1 MTDLAFRN
9 ELAPAPFSPG
19 AGDPSILGR
28 WWRSVDKL
36 SLLAVALLIL
46 VGLLVSFAASV
57 PLAEKRGL
65 PPFHFVTRHIV
76 FAAVTFALIVAL
88 STMNA
93 DRTRRNGVRLFA
105 VAAVAVAFLPLFGT
119 DFGKGA
125 VRWYSFGLSVQPSE
139 FLKPGFAI
147 LTGWMMAAALRP
159 SGPPGVAMSFGVLV
173 LVLAGLAVQPDFGQA
188 ILVVAAWGAMFF
200 TWGAPIALVV
210 GLGGAGVGLVWFA
223 YSSFEYVR
231 SRLDDYWAAEIDPT
245 SQIGYATAAIQKGGL
260 FGVGAGEGSVK
271 WSLPDA
277 HTDFVMAV
285 AAEEYGLAFCLGV
298 ILLYLFIT
306 LRAVARLVRERD
318 AFARVAGAGLAAFFG
333 AQAFINIGV
342 TFTLLPAKGM
352 TLPFVSYGGSS
363 MIASGIG
370 VGFLLALTRD
380 RPQDHVTDRLG
391 GGRR

>member
-1 MTDLAFRN
+1 MTDLAFRA
-9 ELAPAPFSPG
+9 EPG
-19 AGDPSILGR
+19 AETHHHLLGDHSILGR
-28 WWRSVDKL
+28 WWRSGDKL
-36 SLLAVALLIL
+36 SLLAVAVLIM
-46 VGLLVSFAASV
+46 VGLLISFAASV
-57 PLAEKRGL
+57 PYAEKRGL
-65 PPFHFVTRHIV
+65 PPFHFVSRHIV
-76 FAAVTFALIVAL
+76 FSVLTFVLIVAL
-88 STMNA
+88 STMSA
-93 DRTRRNGVRLFA
+93 ERTRRNGVRLFLVAALA
-105 VAAVAVAFLPLFGT
+105 VALLPVFGT

-139 FLKPGFAI
+139 FLKPGFAV
-147 LTGWMMAAALRP
+147 LTGWMMAAQLRP
-159 SGPPGVAMSFGVLV
+159 WGPPGVMMSFGILTAVLV
-173 LVLAGLAVQPDFGQA
+173 GLAIQPDFGQA
-188 ILVVAAWGAMFF
+188 LLVVAAWGAMFF

-210 GLGGAGVGLVWFA
+210 GLGGAGVGIVWFA
-223 YSSFEYVR
+223 YSNFEYIR
-231 SRLDDYWAAEIDPT
+231 SRIDDYWAAEIDPT

-285 AAEEYGLAFCLGV
+285 AAEEYGLAFCVVV

-306 LRAVARLVRERD
+306 LRAVTRLTRERD
-318 AFARVAGAGLAAFFG
+318 AFIRVAGAGLAAFFG

-380 RPQDHVTDRLG
+380 RPQNHVTDRLG
-391 GGRR
+391 RGGA